1 MFSNRFLR
9 DTSKYRPLINRITG
23 GATPSLK
30 TLAKC
35 VLGINIQNGEH
46 SSVEDA
52 RAAMRI
58 YNRYQEDWER
68 MIYDRNY

>member
-1 MFSNRFLR
+1 MR
-9 DTSKYRPLINRITG
+9 DTSKYRPLAKMVTG

-30 TLAKC
+30 TLARI
-35 VLGINIQNGEH
+35 VLGYDIQDGEH

-58 YNRYQEDWER
+58 YNKFSQDWEKMLKR
-68 MIYDRNY
+68 RNN